1 MKYAFVVVLLFFSIT
16 GAYAD
21 DGSIVHFGPILKEFI
36 KWTAAAFGTALA
48 ATATAVLY
56 RVFSYFGVQT
66 TESQRNQLQ
75 GIIVNGLNDAATK
88 AEAAIVAN
96 PKLDVDVKQKIIA
109 DAIDYAQRHGA
120 DTIKA
125 LGLDPNSGEA
135 VAVIK
140 ARIATAVADPN
151 TPTPAALDKQ
161 PLAPK

>member
-1 MKYAFVVVLLFFSIT
+1 MLYGIVIVLLFLGIT

-21 DGSIVHFGPILKEFI
+21 DGSIVHFGPILKEVI

-48 ATATAVLY
+48 ATATAALY
-56 RVFSYFGVQT
+56 KVFSYFGVQT

-88 AEAAIVAN
+88 AEAAVVAN
-96 PKLDVDVKQKIIA
+96 PKLDVDVKQKIVS
-109 DAIDYAQRHGA
+109 DAIDYAQKHGA

-135 VAVIK
+135 VEAIK
-140 ARIATAVADPN
+140 ARIATAIADPN
-151 TPTPAALDKQ
+151 TPTPSALDKQ